1 MTSAVETLQTKILQV
16 SSLHYAAR
24 QNSLDILSLLLSRGA
39 EVNIT
44 SAAGLTPLHF
54 AARFKISSRS
64 GEGGGGEE
72 EVDPGIAMLVEHG
85 AEINKKDKFGLT
97 ALHYA
102 CMRGNITATDQLAR
116 YPHTDL
122 ELGDDQAGLESLK
135 KNFSRYLFIFV
146 PFKAQLSL

>member
-1 MTSAVETLQTKILQV
+1 M

-24 QNSLDILSLLLSRGA
+24 QNSLEILSLLLSRGA

-54 AARFKISSRS
+54 AARFKIAERS
-64 GEGGGGEE
+64 GEEERGEE
-72 EVDPGIAMLVEHG
+72 VVDPGIAMLVEHG

-102 CMRGNITATDQLAR
+102 SMRGNTTATEQLTR

-122 ELGDDQAGLESLK
+122 ELGDDQAGLQSSNSSK
-135 KNFSRYLFIFV
+135 S
-146 PFKAQLSL
+146 LSLSLFTTRAFLLLLYFS